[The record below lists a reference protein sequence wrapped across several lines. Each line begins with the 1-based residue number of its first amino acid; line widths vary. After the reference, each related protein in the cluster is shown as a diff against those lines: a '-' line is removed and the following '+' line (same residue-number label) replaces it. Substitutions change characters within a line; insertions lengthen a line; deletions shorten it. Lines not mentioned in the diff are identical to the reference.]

1 MSKDLFNFKSADF
14 SPCRKYR
21 YTLWRWWDENKPYAM
36 FICLNPS
43 TADETK
49 DDPTIRRCINFA
61 KSWGY
66 GGLCVTNLFALRATD
81 PRVMLAS
88 FEPIG
93 IDNDKWIQ
101 ELAKKAGI
109 IIAAW
114 GTYGNYLNR
123 DKQIIEK
130 INNLNCL
137 EKTKHGHPK
146 HPLYIK
152 ADTIPVGIHV

>member
-1 MSKDLFNFKSADF
+1 
-14 SPCRKYR
+14 
-21 YTLWRWWDENKPYAM
+21 
-36 FICLNPS
+36 
-43 TADETK
+43 
-49 DDPTIRRCINFA
+49 
-61 KSWGY
+61 
-66 GGLCVTNLFALRATD
+66 
-81 PRVMLAS
+81 MLAS

-123 DKQIIEK
+123 DRQVKDIIENIK
-130 INNLNCL
+130 CL
-137 EKTKHGHPK
+137 ETTKHGHPK

-152 ADTIPVGIHV
+152 ADTIPVAMNV